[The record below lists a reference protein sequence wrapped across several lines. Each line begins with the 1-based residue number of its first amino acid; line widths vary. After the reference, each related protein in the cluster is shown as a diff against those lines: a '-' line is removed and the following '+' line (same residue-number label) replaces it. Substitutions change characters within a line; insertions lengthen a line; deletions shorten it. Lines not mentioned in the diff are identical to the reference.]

1 MTLKHIALTGSA
13 IVGALL
19 LGAVAVVDVSP
30 AASLEAER
38 LQVELDKLEKV
49 NAGIRA
55 RNESL
60 DHRAEALRSNSD
72 LIEHAAREDLGFI
85 REGEVVVVLPK

>member
-1 MTLKHIALTGSA
+1 MTLKRIALTGSA
-13 IVGALL
+13 ILGALL
-19 LGAVAVVDVSP
+19 LGAIVVVDVSP
-30 AASLEAER
+30 SASLEAER

-55 RNESL
+55 RNDSL
-60 DHRAEALRSNSD
+60 DHRAAALRSNPD